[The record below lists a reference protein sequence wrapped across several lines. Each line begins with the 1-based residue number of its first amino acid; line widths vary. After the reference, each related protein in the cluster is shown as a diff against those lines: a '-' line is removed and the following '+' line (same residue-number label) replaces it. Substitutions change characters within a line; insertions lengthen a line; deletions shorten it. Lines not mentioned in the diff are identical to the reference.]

1 VTGKVWLHHPSVS
14 KMPGAPQGGFLELG
28 SRRRGT
34 TGRTKR
40 QMLEMPEEDCAHQY
54 LAAVRELAR
63 LDFEIDEPV
72 SKPERN
78 DALAAVLAAADAL
91 HVHGYP
97 EALDYRL
104 FDDQRTVLHRLMSL
118 MMGYPVAYRYNK
130 VWQVINSMLTDTGIE
145 SKSWHGLYH
154 LAIKAR
160 GSALGL
166 TERQEDLVDEWRS
179 KVRTSVAQ
187 REATYRRDPRYDR
200 LFALL
205 FPQLVPGLDNLSL
218 KRAPAAPH
226 SLAVGNDPDQIDKH
240 LFREPAITLWKW
252 TLPHQERGYELEL
265 AASRARIDGWS
276 VDESSILY
284 QLVREKFSA
293 PFVSTMARLVGDK
306 VGAEPEAVLR
316 FLYRNGLIRVS
327 PQ

>member
-1 VTGKVWLHHPSVS
+1 
-14 KMPGAPQGGFLELG
+14 
-28 SRRRGT
+28 
-34 TGRTKR
+34 
-40 QMLEMPEEDCAHQY
+40 MLETPEEDCAQEY

-72 SKPERN
+72 SKADRN

-118 MMGYPVAYRYNK
+118 MLGYPVAYRYSK
-130 VWQVINSMLTDTGIE
+130 VWQVVNSMLTDAGRD

-160 GSALGL
+160 GAELGL
-166 TERQEDLVDEWRS
+166 TKRQEDLVDEWRS
-179 KVRTSVAQ
+179 KVRTSVMQ
-187 REATYRRDPRYDR
+187 REAVYRRDPRYDR

-218 KRAPAAPH
+218 KRAPVAPA
-226 SLAVGNDPDQIDKH
+226 SLALGNDPDQVDQH
-240 LFREPAITLWKW
+240 LYHEPATTLWTW

-276 VDESSILY
+276 VDESCILY

-293 PFVSTMARLVGDK
+293 PFVSTMAHLVGDK
-306 VGAEPEAVLR
+306 VGAQPAAVLR
-316 FLYRNGLIRVS
+316 FLYRNGFICLSQQSGNSSSNR
-327 PQ
+327 